1 MAVIEMRT
9 YRTRPGMR
17 EEFLKIFVERSIPIH
32 RELGM
37 PIIGPFLGVEDPDTF
52 FFMRVFPTADVRE
65 ELKRQFYEGE
75 PWKSELEQRLMP
87 LLDKWEAVL
96 VDDTP
101 GVTPRLLA
109 QSSATGP
116 RAGSQTS

>member
-1 MAVIEMRT
+1 MPVIEMRT

-17 EEFLKIFVERSIPIH
+17 AEFLKVFVERSVPIH

-52 FFMRVFPTADVRE
+52 FFMRVFPSADVRE
-65 ELKRQFYEGE
+65 EMKALFYEGE

-87 LLDKWEAVL
+87 LLDRWEATL

-101 GVTPRLLA
+101 GLTRRWLE
-109 QSSATGP
+109 QGSAV
-116 RAGSQTS
+116 

>member
-1 MAVIEMRT
+1 MPVIEMRT
-9 YRTRPGMR
+9 YWTVPGMR
-17 EEFLKIFVERSIPIH
+17 EEFLKVFVERSIPIH

-52 FFMRVFPTADVRE
+52 FFMRVFPSAAERE
-65 ELKRQFYEGE
+65 ELKRRFYEGE

-87 LLDKWEAVL
+87 LLARWEVML

-101 GVTPRLLA
+101 GLTRQLLA
-109 QSSATGP
+109 QPA
-116 RAGSQTS
+116 AGC